1 MKFPVAALLAA
12 ILAALAITVCQASPL
27 TGGLNYWNLIIK
39 WEYNIAF
46 DHEMGYESHNP
57 PIIADVDSDGS
68 PEVVIHGLTFQRGF
82 IVLDGSTG
90 REEWRADL
98 PGYTVIVTNLD
109 SDPQMELLL
118 HDPVLYCVDG
128 KSGEVQWFFTAGS
141 PISAVVV
148 ADINGDG
155 VREVVAVSMWEIS
168 ILSPEGKLLNVISYH
183 RGFYRPFGLAS
194 GDLDG
199 DGRDEIVL
207 SSGDE
212 VLVLKGA
219 KVVGRYGRH
228 WGHIT
233 HLSLAD
239 LDGDGQ
245 VELVATSTSPPG
257 MGGRGRVMVLDRRG
271 RVRWSREVGAGRIL
285 SPCIADLNGDGR
297 PDLVLGFSSIS
308 ADTTTGRVTAL
319 TGGGDELWSVPLP
332 ALEGPACDDLNG
344 DGTADVLI
352 ADTGGNVVALNGE
365 NGEREWSLQ
374 LVASSPSI
382 GDVDGDGGP
391 EVVVGSGQDEV
402 YCLDGTDVHLH
413 LSLVDS
419 ELLVSWSF
427 DERPVNLYYPVTV
440 RVLASGFVVAEK
452 TSTRPPVR
460 LKLLPGDYT
469 VELLYEDQLMAQDRV
484 TVGYPSQ
491 VAFTV
496 VFAAVLAISIV
507 MVWRRRSG
515 GKRRAGD

>member
-1 MKFPVAALLAA
+1 MKFFVMVPLII
-12 ILAALAITVCQASPL
+12 ILSILSATTASRASPQAR
-27 TGGLNYWNLIIK
+27 GLSYWNLVIK

-46 DHEMGYESHNP
+46 DHEMGYEPHNP

-68 PEVVIHGLTFQRGF
+68 PEVVVHGLTFSRGF
-82 IVLDGSTG
+82 IVLDGATG

-98 PGYTVIVTNLD
+98 PGDTVMVTNLD

-118 HDPVLYCVDG
+118 HDPGLYCVDG
-128 KSGEVQWFFTAGS
+128 KSGQVQWSFTAGS
-141 PISAVVV
+141 PISAVMV
-148 ADINGDG
+148 ADVNGDG

-168 ILSPEGKLLNVISYH
+168 ILGPEGKLLNVISYQK
-183 RGFYRPFGLAS
+183 GFYRPFGHAS

-219 KVVGRYGRH
+219 KVVGRYAHRGD
-228 WGHIT
+228 HIT

-245 VELVATSTSPPG
+245 VELVATSTSPPW

-271 RVRWSREVGAGRIL
+271 RVRWSREAGAGRIL
-285 SPCIADLNGDGR
+285 PPCITDLNGDGR

-332 ALEGPACDDLNG
+332 ALEGPACGDLNG
-344 DGTADVLI
+344 DGKADVLI
-352 ADTGGNVVALNGE
+352 ADTGGNVVTLNGE
-365 NGEREWSLQ
+365 NGESEWSLQ
-374 LVASSPSI
+374 LVASSPSV

-440 RVLASGFVVAEK
+440 RVLSGGHVVAEK

-460 LKLLPGDYT
+460 LKLWPGDYT
-469 VELLYEDQLMAQDRV
+469 VELLYGDQLMTR
-484 TVGYPSQ
+484 GRIRMGHPGQ
-491 VAFTV
+491 VPAAV
-496 VFAAVLAISIV
+496 IAVLALVSIAILW
-507 MVWRRRSG
+507 WRRVRGRG
-515 GKRRAGD
+515 GG